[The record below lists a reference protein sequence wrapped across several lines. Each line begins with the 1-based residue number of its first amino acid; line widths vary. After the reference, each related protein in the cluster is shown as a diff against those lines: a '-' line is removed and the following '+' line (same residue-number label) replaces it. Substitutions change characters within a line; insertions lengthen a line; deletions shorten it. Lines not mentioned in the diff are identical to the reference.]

1 MRKLL
6 FLLLT
11 AMLCMNGFA
20 QSVIDPFLGEEMTR
34 RSDDEK
40 INIIVIMKAQY
51 DRAQLNRRADWFTT
65 RAERREFV
73 VNELKEFANASQYD
87 LRHTLAEMERVGMVT
102 SPRILW
108 MANAL
113 GLSANKAA
121 INDLARRNDIQI
133 IG

>member
-51 DRAQLNRRADWFTT
+51 DRAQLNRRADWF
-65 RAERREFV
+65 
-73 VNELKEFANASQYD
+73 NG
-87 LRHTLAEMERVGMVT
+87 HLAAYPLDGQCHG
-102 SPRILW
+102 P
-108 MANAL
+108 L
-113 GLSANKAA
+113 GK
-121 INDLARRNDIQI
+121 
-133 IG
+133 